1 MRHFAGCALFVASL
15 SAATACGSPATTA
28 DAPVPQPAAASAV
41 VVSPTVTSPNG
52 SKIVIEVVADQE
64 TRAQGLMFRS
74 SIGPDHGMLFIFP
87 DVDVHS
93 FWMKN
98 TLIPLDIL
106 WIDEAKTVVHV
117 ERNVPPCKSDPCPSY
132 PPKGAA
138 KFVLELAA
146 GQAAAHG
153 LDVGDR
159 LVISGIENI
168 VAR

>member
-1 MRHFAGCALFVASL
+1 MRHFACCLLFVASL
-15 SAATACGSPATTA
+15 SAATACETPATNSG
-28 DAPVPQPAAASAV
+28 APGAPPATPAPS
-41 VVSPTVTSPNG
+41 VTLPNG
-52 SKIVIEVVADQE
+52 SRVVLEVVADPD

-74 SIGPDHGMLFIFP
+74 SISPDHGMLFIFP

-98 TLIPLDIL
+98 TLIPLDIV
-106 WIDEAKTVVHV
+106 WIDEAKSVVHV

-146 GQAAAHG
+146 GEATARG